1 MDIDIRTV
9 TVAGSGVLGSQII
22 FQTALHGFA
31 VRVYG
36 TDDGA
41 NETGR
46 ARIAALAPRVVGDLG
61 LPPERAD
68 EALRRL
74 SYHTDLAEATEGSD
88 LVIEAIP
95 ERLDIKRDF
104 FARLGEVAPAHT
116 VFATNT
122 STLLPSDMME
132 ATGRPERFAALHFAN
147 QIWLNNTAEVM
158 RTDRTEDAVFDA
170 LLKFA
175 RDIGMVALP
184 LMREQPG
191 YILNTLLVP
200 LLGAGLELVVKGVAD
215 PHTVDRTW
223 MIATGAPRG
232 PFAILD
238 IIGMTTPYHI
248 NHAAGEAG
256 DTGRAAVAR
265 YLKEHF
271 IDQGKL
277 GVESGEGFYTY
288 PDPAYLDENFLKG

>member
-9 TVAGSGVLGSQII
+9 TVAGSGVLGSQIAV
-22 FQTALHGFA
+22 QTALHGFS
-31 VRVYG
+31 VRVYDVNDAALAAG
-36 TDDGA
+36 Q
-41 NETGR
+41 
-46 ARIAALAPRVVGDLG
+46 ARMAALAPRVVADLG
-61 LPPERAD
+61 LPGERAQ
-68 EALRRL
+68 EALARL
-74 SYHTDLAEATEGSD
+74 SYHTDLEEAAQAD
-88 LVIEAIP
+88 LVIEAVP
-95 ERLDIKRDF
+95 ERLDLKREF
-104 FARLGEVAPAHT
+104 FARLGAVAPAHT

-122 STLLPSDMME
+122 STLLPSDLMD

-147 QIWLNNTAEVM
+147 QIWINNTAEVM
-158 RTDRTEDAVFDA
+158 RTARTDDAVFDA
-170 LLKFA
+170 LLEFA

-184 LMREQPG
+184 LHKEQPG

-200 LLGAGLELVVKGVAD
+200 LLGAGLELVVRGVAD

-256 DTGRAAVAR
+256 DAGRAAVAR
-265 YLKEHF
+265 YLKENF
-271 IDQGKL
+271 IDRGKL
-277 GVESGEGFYTY
+277 GAESGEGFYTY
-288 PDPAYLDENFLKG
+288 PNPAYLQADFLKG